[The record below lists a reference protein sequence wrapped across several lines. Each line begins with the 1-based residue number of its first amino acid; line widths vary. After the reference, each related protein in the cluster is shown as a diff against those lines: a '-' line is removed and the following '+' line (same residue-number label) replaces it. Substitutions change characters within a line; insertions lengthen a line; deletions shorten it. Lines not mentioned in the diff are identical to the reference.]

1 MDQPPERPARSR
13 LPYVALQE
21 RAGRARDRLR
31 RAPDR
36 LRRAPD
42 LLRGWDAGH
51 RATSFVPSSETV
63 ELDVR
68 RHPVTL
74 AWPAART
81 AAGLLVLLAGPGLP
95 AVLAF
100 LAVTALWSQTRLGG
114 GLRRAAVV
122 AAAGL
127 LVLLVA
133 ATPLALLVLGL
144 WLAEDVADWRCDRL
158 IVTNK
163 RIYRRY
169 GVFTAHSPSIALTAV
184 AFIDA
189 SVPPIGRLLHYGT
202 LHLDSVAQRDA
213 PLARLDLLPDITR
226 VSHEILRL
234 RAAALQFGR

>member
-13 LPYVALQE
+13 LPYEAVRE
-21 RAGRARDRLR
+21 GAGRVRARLR
-31 RAPDR
+31 G
-36 LRRAPD
+36 APD
-42 LLRGWDAGH
+42 LLRGWDTGH
-51 RATSFVPSSETV
+51 RSTSFVPPTESV

-68 RHPVTL
+68 RHPFVL

-81 AAGLLVLLAGPGLP
+81 ASGLLVLLAGPGLP

-100 LAVTALWSQTRLGG
+100 LVVTALWSHARLGG

-133 ATPLALLVLGL
+133 PTPLTLLVLGL

-158 IVTNK
+158 VVTNR

-169 GVFTAHSPSIALTAV
+169 GVLTAHSPSIALTAV

-189 SVPPIGRLLHYGT
+189 SVPPLGRLLHYGT
-202 LHLDSVAQRDA
+202 LQLDSVAQRDA
-213 PLARLDLLPDITR
+213 PLARLDLLPDVTA
-226 VSHEILRL
+226 VSHDILRL
-234 RAAALQFGR
+234 RAAALPKFPPLPH